1 MEVNGT
7 KQRRLPPSPP
17 PLPPLAEERSM
28 RRRDRR
34 SRPDE
39 VALRHAFGVTEAALR
54 QGAAEGLDAVQLTRL
69 AHETAWR
76 EVTAG
81 AGHASPAARADA
93 AMAVASM
100 AILRPADIV
109 KLAEVDGGSTRMLVE
124 MARLGKIEDPRHP
137 RLAVDATRSAGT
149 LDPAYAD
156 GSPHQAYHMGF
167 FVAAGYVS
175 AGHPVHTAKAMAAA
189 FMHETLL
196 DEGVRRHVAAGAT
209 AGASREDWL
218 ASAFG
223 LLAGQRLKVLGD
235 AGKGRQMA
243 TVLAGAM
250 SRVPS
255 LLPRRLPEADH
266 EEALAQV
273 RALRQQRDQWLPLLD
288 HPALRGLIGPES
300 AAMAQVVRLLG
311 LSPKRP

>member
-7 KQRRLPPSPP
+7 KQRRLPLSPP
-17 PLPPLAEERSM
+17 PLPPVAEDRS
-28 RRRDRR
+28 RRRGRR
-34 SRPDE
+34 SHPDE
-39 VALRHAFGVTEAALR
+39 VALRHALGVTEAALR
-54 QGAAEGLDAVQLTRL
+54 QGVAEGLDAVQLTRL

-76 EVTAG
+76 EVTVI
-81 AGHASPAARADA
+81 AGHASPASRADA

-100 AILRPADIV
+100 AILRPVDIA
-109 KLAEVDGGSTRMLVE
+109 KLAEVDGGGTRMLVE
-124 MARLGKIEDPRHP
+124 MGRLGKIEDPRHP

-149 LDPAYAD
+149 LDPLYAD

-175 AGHPVHTAKAMAAA
+175 AGHPVHTAKALVAA
-189 FMHETLL
+189 FVHETLL
-196 DEGVRRHVAAGAT
+196 DDGVRRHVAAGAT

-223 LLAGQRLKVLGD
+223 LLAGQRLKTLGD
-235 AGKGRQMA
+235 EGKGRQMA

-266 EEALAQV
+266 DEALAEV
-273 RALRQQRDQWLPLLD
+273 RALRRQRDHWLPLLD
-288 HPALRGLIGPES
+288 HPVVRDLMGPDS
-300 AAMAQVVRLLG
+300 ATMAQVVRLLG